1 MADRDTTEVGY
12 RLRGFGPTDLS
23 TFPDRIKLMYWQWV
37 VDLGLE
43 AKDRDLARGFD
54 KDGNVHPLSPKT
66 IKYRKSAVGPVTR
79 RAPRLIPALALSRV
93 RSLLT
98 GRAHTTCAEFW
109 WKYDPVTAASF
120 AEVLHFAAAAGHD
133 VFGLSPEETA
143 WVKQEAT
150 KKWRAW
156 KAAGGGMRAT
166 AEAPGVKA
174 SRKPGGKSVSVR
186 GGKSV
191 SVRITKR
198 QLYELLRKSGPEL
211 AGWRDNPPKPP

>member
-1 MADRDTTEVGY
+1 
-12 RLRGFGPTDLS
+12 
-23 TFPDRIKLMYWQWV
+23 
-37 VDLGLE
+37 LE

-211 AGWRDNPPKPP
+211 AGWRDNPPRPP

>member
-98 GRAHTTCAEFW
+98 GRAHTTCA
-109 WKYDPVTAASF
+109 SF
-120 AEVLHFAAAAGHD
+120 
-133 VFGLSPEETA
+133 
-143 WVKQEAT
+143 
-150 KKWRAW
+150 
-156 KAAGGGMRAT
+156 GGST
-166 AEAPGVKA
+166 TP
-174 SRKPGGKSVSVR
+174 
-186 GGKSV
+186 
-191 SVRITKR
+191 
-198 QLYELLRKSGPEL
+198 
-211 AGWRDNPPKPP
+211 